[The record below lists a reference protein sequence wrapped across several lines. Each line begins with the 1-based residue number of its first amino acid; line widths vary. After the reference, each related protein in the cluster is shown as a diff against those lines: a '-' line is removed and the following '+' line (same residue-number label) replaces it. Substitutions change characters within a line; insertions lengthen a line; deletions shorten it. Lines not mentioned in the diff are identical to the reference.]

1 MTQFPWMSEPEVTR
15 VLAAL
20 GAPDVDVRFVGG
32 CVRDALAGRVIHDI
46 DIATPDTP
54 GIVQQRLEKAG
65 LKAVLTGLDHG
76 TITAVTEGRTFEI
89 TTLRRDTACDGRHAD
104 VEFTTDWKEDAGRR
118 DLTVNAMS
126 LSPDGTLHDYFAG
139 QADLAAGIIRFVGNA
154 ADRIQEDYLRVLRL
168 FRFHAHFGRA
178 PVDAETLSACQQ
190 HTEGLKTLSAERVHQ
205 EMAKLLSALTPVDS
219 IKQMR
224 SCGVLQ
230 VLLPE
235 VESGQ
240 MLGALIN
247 VEAIAQIKPAWVRRL
262 AALVRP
268 TIRVRDLTQR
278 LRLTNQEADLLAFLM
293 GPQPALAA
301 NMRVPSF
308 DFVLF
313 RHGKD
318 VIIERLALLAARD
331 SKPDLWLPLFERT
344 KAWVPQPLPI
354 SGADILALQIA
365 PGPAVGRALRAAEEQ
380 WAESGFQ
387 ASAADLLA
395 HVQSFL
401 AKG

>member
-1 MTQFPWMSEPEVTR
+1 MR

-32 CVRDALAGRVIHDI
+32 CVRDALVGRAIHDI

-54 GIVQQRLEKAG
+54 DVVQMRLEKAG
-65 LKAVLTGLDHG
+65 LKSVATGLEHG
-76 TITAVTEGRTFEI
+76 TITAITDTRTFEI

-104 VEFTTDWKEDAGRR
+104 VEFTLDWKEDAGRR
-118 DLTVNAMS
+118 DFTINAMS
-126 LSPDGTLHDYFAG
+126 LSPNGTLHDYFGG
-139 QADLAAGIIRFVGNA
+139 QEDLKAGIVKFVGAA
-154 ADRIQEDYLRVLRL
+154 ADRIQEDYLRTLRL
-168 FRFHAHFGRA
+168 FRFHAHFGRV
-178 PVDAETLSACQQ
+178 PVDVDTLKACHQ

-205 EMAKLLSALTPVDS
+205 EMAKLLAAPYPVAS

-224 SCGVLQ
+224 ECGVLH

-240 MLGALIN
+240 MLSALIN
-247 VEAIAQIKPAWVRRL
+247 VETLAQLKPGWVRRL

-268 TIRVRDLTQR
+268 TIRVRDLTRR
-278 LRLTNQEADLLAFLM
+278 LKLTNQESDLLAFLM

-308 DFVLF
+308 DLVLF

-318 VIIERLALLAARD
+318 VILERLTLLAARD
-331 SKPDLWLPLFERT
+331 SKPDLWLPLFARA
-344 KAWVPQPLPI
+344 KAWVHQPLPI
-354 SGADILALQIA
+354 SGADILALNIA
-365 PGPAVGRALRAAEEQ
+365 PGPAVGRALRSAEEQ

-387 ASAADLLA
+387 ASVADLMA

-401 AKG
+401 AKV